1 MRNNRKIKLFF
12 TILFCFLITTSAH
25 AKHLYPEK
33 YYQQNWCRENKGI
46 SEVKLSDNTR
56 IDCLTDEYA
65 IEFDFASKWAE
76 AIGQSLHYSY
86 MTNKK
91 AGIVLIVENDD
102 DVKYVDRI
110 KPLCEK
116 HNITLWQTH
125 PPKKENEYTT
135 KFYNL
140 EEIIELLLN
149 VIKELLKLFSN
160 L

>member
-1 MRNNRKIKLFF
+1 MRNNRIKIL
-12 TILFCFLITTSAH
+12 TILLLFIIAIPLQTQ

-33 YYQQNWCRENKGI
+33 YYQTNWCNKNKGM

-56 IDCLTDEYA
+56 IDCLTSEYA

-91 AGIVLIVENDD
+91 AGIVLIVENNDD
-102 DVKYVDRI
+102 KKYVDRI

-116 HNITLWQTH
+116 HEITLWETY
-125 PPKKENEYTT
+125 PPKEENEYTT

-149 VIKELLKLFSN
+149 VIKELLKLFAN

>member
-1 MRNNRKIKLFF
+1 MRNNRIKLII
-12 TILFCFLITTSAH
+12 ILALLLAPFSN

-33 YYQQNWCRENKGI
+33 YYQNNWCHENKGS
-46 SEVKLSDNTR
+46 SEVRLSDNTR
-56 IDCLTDEYA
+56 IDCLTEEYA

-102 DVKYVDRI
+102 DIKYVDRI

-116 HNITLWQTH
+116 HNITLWQTY
-125 PPKKENEYTT
+125 PSKKENEYTT

-149 VIKELLKLFSN
+149 VIKELLKLFAN

>member
-1 MRNNRKIKLFF
+1 MRNNRIIITIF
-12 TILFCFLITTSAH
+12 TLLLSTSLAQ

-33 YYQQNWCRENKGI
+33 YYQRNWCQENNGI
-46 SEVKLSDNTR
+46 VEVKLSDNTR

-65 IEFDFASKWAE
+65 IEFDFANKWAE
-76 AIGQSLHYSY
+76 AIGQSLHYSF

-102 DVKYVDRI
+102 DKKYVDRI

-116 HNITLWQTH
+116 HEIALWQTY

-149 VIKELLKLFSN
+149 VIKELLKLFAN